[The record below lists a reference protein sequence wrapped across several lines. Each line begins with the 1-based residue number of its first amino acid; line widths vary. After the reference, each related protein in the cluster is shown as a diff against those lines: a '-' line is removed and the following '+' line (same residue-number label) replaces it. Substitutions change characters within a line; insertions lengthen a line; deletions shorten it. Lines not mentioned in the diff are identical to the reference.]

1 MAMNTR
7 HEGVGSKSEAQ
18 GKILLMKDELSLA
31 GALHTVLSEEGYEVD
46 VVTTVPSAI
55 ERLHQKY
62 FDLVVAD
69 LCLPETG
76 GIAFIKRVR
85 QEQPGTEVIVT
96 TASPSVSSAVEAMK
110 LGAKEYISEPFTA
123 DELKNIVV
131 STLKKKRKKAV
142 ANAQPKRNELQV
154 GALIQKREVLAV
166 LNRAAEDEQ
175 FSRNIMENGFAA
187 LEDSTLQ
194 SEAKAAI
201 INGNLEWLTKHVGE
215 LTPEQLKLIK
225 KICRPDS

>member
-1 MAMNTR
+1 MNAGQ
-7 HEGVGSKSEAQ
+7 EVLGSKGQAK
-18 GKILLMKDELSLA
+18 GKILVMKEEISLVGTLKTA
-31 GALHTVLSEEGYEVD
+31 LSEEGYEVD
-46 VVTTVPSAI
+46 VVTTVQSAL
-55 ERLHQKY
+55 EQLQRKY
-62 FDLVVAD
+62 FDLLVVD

-85 QEQPGTEVIVT
+85 REQPNTEVIVT
-96 TASPSVSSAVEAMK
+96 TANPSVSSAVEAMK
-110 LGAKEYISEPFTA
+110 LGAKEYIAEPFTG

-131 STLKKKRKKAV
+131 STLKKKRRKAV
-142 ANAQPKRNELQV
+142 ANAQLKRKESRV

-187 LEDSTLQ
+187 LGDSTLER
-194 SEAKAAI
+194 EAKAAI
-201 INGNLEWLTKHVGE
+201 ISGDLEWLTKHVGE

>member
-1 MAMNTR
+1 MNAGQ
-7 HEGVGSKSEAQ
+7 EVLGSKGQAK
-18 GKILLMKDELSLA
+18 GKILVMKEEISLVGTLKTA
-31 GALHTVLSEEGYEVD
+31 LSEEGYEVD
-46 VVTTVPSAI
+46 VVTTVQSAL
-55 ERLHQKY
+55 EQLQRKY
-62 FDLVVAD
+62 FDLLVVD

-85 QEQPGTEVIVT
+85 REQPNTEVIVT
-96 TASPSVSSAVEAMK
+96 TANPSVSSAVEAMK
-110 LGAKEYISEPFTA
+110 LGAKEYIAEPFTG

-131 STLKKKRKKAV
+131 STLKKKRRKAV
-142 ANAQPKRNELQV
+142 ANAQLKRKESRV

-187 LEDSTLQ
+187 LGDSTLER
-194 SEAKAAI
+194 EAKAAI
-201 INGNLEWLTKHVGE
+201 MSGDLEWLTKHVGE